1 MGANEAN
8 IHEEYDFPVRP
19 FACLRHSWSAS
30 DIQIGTLQ
38 RRTCGYII
46 DGWNRSGDETQHLL
60 TSTPDAVS
68 F

>member
-1 MGANEAN
+1 MWLL
-8 IHEEYDFPVRP
+8 F
-19 FACLRHSWSAS
+19 FL
-30 DIQIGTLQ
+30 
-38 RRTCGYII
+38 YIF